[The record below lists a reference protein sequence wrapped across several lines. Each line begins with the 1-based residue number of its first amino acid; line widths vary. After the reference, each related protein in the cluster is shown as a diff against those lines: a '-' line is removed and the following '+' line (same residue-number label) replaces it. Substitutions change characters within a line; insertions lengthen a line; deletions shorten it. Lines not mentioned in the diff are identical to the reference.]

1 MILEFDTS
9 IFKIT
14 KDYNGYSLNINQA
27 VYLTLKMNKNQNKN
41 QSIHK
46 LLDLMSDTEI
56 KELIDH
62 SLLTEDKELVKEY
75 KEKLEPCSDFFQQFY
90 NTYPD
95 VVTRSDGTRGFLK
108 ANVNKCRKEYNKI
121 VGKSLAMHEHIMDC
135 LKFEMDKK
143 LTTGRTAYFKNLW
156 NWLVQHEWEAIEN
169 EMEYERKESNE
180 ISYGNS
186 VVLYSTDLITWT
198 RLCT

>member
-27 VYLTLKMNKNQNKN
+27 IYLTLKMNKNQNKN

-186 VVLYSTDLITWT
+186 VE
-198 RLCT
+198 